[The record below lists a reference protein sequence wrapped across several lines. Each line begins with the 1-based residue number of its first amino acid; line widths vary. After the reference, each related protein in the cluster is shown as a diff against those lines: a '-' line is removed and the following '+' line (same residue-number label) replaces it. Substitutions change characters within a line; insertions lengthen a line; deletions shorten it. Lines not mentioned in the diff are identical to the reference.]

1 MGHLGVSLSS
11 HNMGG
16 LSLLLPLTALIALGH
31 GAAIPEISGID
42 TLLDMFS
49 SNIADMENIL
59 ESYGLTRN
67 KRGAG
72 SHAGYKTFGPVYGVQ
87 VGLKYKDEA
96 NKLAG
101 GEAFIHF
108 DDLQKLAPKAH
119 SSEVEIHLKFDGGA
133 TPRDGIF
140 DFEIDY
146 HLTHADGDGVEEGE
160 LNILRKQ
167 VGGKWE
173 TKIETKT
180 KPFAAVPIIPKAISN
195 AHFDIKSDRKTF
207 LELHYVNAEKNRDI
221 EVDIIREPGKQLEV
235 IVKKDGAVL
244 VDQKA
249 TLKFEGPI
257 SGQVAYSPA
266 NLNVNLEY
274 QGVKVLQVQTK
285 ILKRGDLSQYI
296 IKVNSNHGLVKSALA
311 AAKIQVP
318 VELKA
323 KRKPGAFQIE
333 EKSTGYALSIER
345 S

>member
-1 MGHLGVSLSS
+1 MG
-11 HNMGG
+11 
-16 LSLLLPLTALIALGH
+16 LPLTALIAIGN

-42 TLLDMFS
+42 ALLDMFS

-146 HLTHADGDGVEEGE
+146 HLTHSDGDGVEEGE
-160 LNILRKQ
+160 LNIVRKQ

-173 TKIETKT
+173 TKIETIT
-180 KPFAAVPIIPKAISN
+180 KPFAGVPSFPKPSVTPILISN
-195 AHFDIKSDRKTF
+195 QI
-207 LELHYVNAEKNRDI
+207 EKPSLNSI
-221 EVDIIREPGKQLEV
+221 MS
-235 IVKKDGAVL
+235 
-244 VDQKA
+244 
-249 TLKFEGPI
+249 TLKRIGTLRSTSSE
-257 SGQVAYSPA
+257 
-266 NLNVNLEY
+266 NLAGSWRSLLRKMEPSLLTR
-274 QGVKVLQVQTK
+274 KLFLMRE
-285 ILKRGDLSQYI
+285 IL
-296 IKVNSNHGLVKSALA
+296 
-311 AAKIQVP
+311 P
-318 VELKA
+318 T
-323 KRKPGAFQIE
+323 RK
-333 EKSTGYALSIER
+333 
-345 S
+345 

>member
-1 MGHLGVSLSS
+1 
-11 HNMGG
+11 
-16 LSLLLPLTALIALGH
+16 
-31 GAAIPEISGID
+31 
-42 TLLDMFS
+42 MFS

-101 GEAFIHF
+101 GEAFIPF
-108 DDLQKLAPKAH
+108 
-119 SSEVEIHLKFDGGA
+119 
-133 TPRDGIF
+133 DGIF

-146 HLTHADGDGVEEGE
+146 HLTHSDGDGVEEGE
-160 LNILRKQ
+160 LHIVRKQ

-180 KPFAAVPIIPKAISN
+180 KPFSGVPIIPKAISN

-235 IVKKDGAVL
+235 IV
-244 VDQKA
+244 
-249 TLKFEGPI
+249 
-257 SGQVAYSPA
+257 
-266 NLNVNLEY
+266 
-274 QGVKVLQVQTK
+274 
-285 ILKRGDLSQYI
+285 
-296 IKVNSNHGLVKSALA
+296 
-311 AAKIQVP
+311 
-318 VELKA
+318 
-323 KRKPGAFQIE
+323 
-333 EKSTGYALSIER
+333 
-345 S
+345 